1 MILVSTDGSCKPNPG
16 QAGCGYVIV
25 IDNKIHRQASVYL
38 GEGTNNIAELKAV
51 EIALQALIEEGM
63 QEQEIELQTDSAY
76 AVGLFTKNWKAKAN
90 TELVNK
96 IRADLE
102 QFPKLSLSW
111 IKGHNGSYYNEL
123 ADKLA
128 NQAIDLVNNNAR

>member
-1 MILVSTDGSCKPNPG
+1 MIVINTDGSCKPNPG
-16 QAGCGYVIV
+16 KAGCGYIIV
-25 IDNKIHRQASVYL
+25 KDGIVLEEGSVYL

-51 EIALQALIEEGM
+51 EVALEALVKLGL

-90 TELVNK
+90 TELVFK

-102 QFPKLSLSW
+102 KFPKLIFSW
-111 IKGHNGSYYNEL
+111 VKGHNGNYYNEL

-128 NQAIDLVNNNAR
+128 NKAIDTAK